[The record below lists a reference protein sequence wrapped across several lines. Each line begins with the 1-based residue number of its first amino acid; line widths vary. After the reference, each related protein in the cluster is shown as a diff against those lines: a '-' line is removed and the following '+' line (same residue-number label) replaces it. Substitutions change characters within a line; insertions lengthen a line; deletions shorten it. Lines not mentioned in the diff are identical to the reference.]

1 MFQLGRIEKLHDYFS
16 ACSRRRE
23 QAVFFYRVAGY
34 SGEVAAFLTQYDQAA
49 RTNGVVIEGRI
60 PNPDPKQLDYL
71 AEMMG
76 SDFQLDVGFLT
87 QKLTRWLPR
96 LTGAQREAVVTAMT
110 ATLQDLQAHGKNENM
125 LRNAYIKYMCWLY
138 YKFER
143 ILGRLGGDELP
154 KILYDGTVSSYE
166 LQLLVILARAGAD
179 IVLLE
184 RAGDAGYLRCDPT
197 SQYAQLYQAPGLTPF
212 PADFSLRQLR
222 EQGRQQAERQKLYGA
237 PAGIAPCTNA
247 WMKTPDV
254 KEILTAVRAR
264 GDDPKLFYNAF
275 VVQYGVEDKLLF
287 PSDMVAFYQQLKREG
302 RKVCL
307 ENGRLPPP
315 TPEEIAAVRR
325 RNHQTAEQLAA
336 DLAANLQYPNN
347 QQLQTL
353 MRQAF
358 LDVVLEEDK
367 AVGGNLN
374 RLLNKAV
381 YLVAWMKRYQKD
393 LFQNWQAPEVGVFL
407 LFGACSGDNEALFLR
422 LLAKLPVDVLVLL
435 PDLNAPCVLKDPT
448 LLDLHKEHSLP
459 MTDFPVEPSQ
469 MRVRTAAYQA
479 EREMDSILYQNTG
492 LYRAKQHQKAEAV
505 TLQTMYEEIGLLW
518 DQELKYRPG
527 FAAEGDMVTV
537 PVLLEKICGIKDGPI
552 LPYWLEIKKLVT
564 PETTLVTKL
573 PWQTGL
579 EANPMKPYATQFLRQ
594 GRLQRE
600 KIKQHKDYPY
610 GILRPEIQ
618 DYLLDKLQVLLDEKL
633 IAGTYQNGTEYTI
646 VSTIL
651 GLPKDLLRRIQN
663 FDFTKKNPKL
673 IIISTT
679 EETLSLEDSILV
691 AFLNLVGFDILFF
704 VPTGY
709 QSIEKYFQK
718 PFANE
723 HQLGPYRYDLQ
734 VPDFRTLHEG
744 GKSSIRKLFAE
755 GVFKPWDWILQ
766 SPPPARPRR
775 NRTPRPPQSRRR
787 PIPSTTS
794 WPTASRWTR
803 PSPAPRKWTSWPA
816 RSRCIT

>member
-1 MFQLGRIEKLHDYFS
+1 MKAEERNGILYPVKVSKVNRMTNGMFQLGRIEKLHDYFS

-76 SDFQLDVGFLT
+76 SDFQLDAGFLT

-96 LTGAQREAVVTAMT
+96 LTGTQREAVVTAMT

-143 ILGRLGGDELP
+143 ILGRLGGNELP

-197 SQYAQLYQAPGLTPF
+197 SQYARLYQAPGLTPF

-247 WMKTPDV
+247 WMKTPDG

-367 AVGGNLN
+367 TVGGNLN

-393 LFQNWQAPEVGVFL
+393 LFQNWQAPEVGVFI

-435 PDLNAPCVLKDPT
+435 PDLNAPCVLKDPA

-527 FAAEGDMVTV
+527 FAAEGDTVTV

-744 GKSSIRKLFAE
+744 GKSSIRKLF
-755 GVFKPWDWILQ
+755 G
-766 SPPPARPRR
+766 
-775 NRTPRPPQSRRR
+775 
-787 PIPSTTS
+787 
-794 WPTASRWTR
+794 
-803 PSPAPRKWTSWPA
+803 
-816 RSRCIT
+816 RSF

>member
-76 SDFQLDVGFLT
+76 SDFQLDAGFLT

-247 WMKTPDV
+247 WMKTPDG

-393 LFQNWQAPEVGVFL
+393 LFQNWRAPEVGVFI

-435 PDLNAPCVLKDPT
+435 PDLNAPCVLKDPA

-492 LYRAKQHQKAEAV
+492 LYRARQHQKAEAV

-527 FAAEGDMVTV
+527 FAAEGDTVTV

-734 VPDFRTLHEG
+734 VPEFRTLHEG
-744 GKSSIRKLFAE
+744 GKSSIRKLF
-755 GVFKPWDWILQ
+755 G
-766 SPPPARPRR
+766 
-775 NRTPRPPQSRRR
+775 
-787 PIPSTTS
+787 
-794 WPTASRWTR
+794 
-803 PSPAPRKWTSWPA
+803 
-816 RSRCIT
+816 RSF

>member
-1 MFQLGRIEKLHDYFS
+1 MTNGMFQLGRIEKLHDYFS

-71 AEMMG
+71 AEMMS
-76 SDFQLDVGFLT
+76 SDFQLDAGFLT

-275 VVQYGVEDKLLF
+275 VVQYGAEDKLLF

-393 LFQNWQAPEVGVFL
+393 LFQNWQAPEVGVFI

-435 PDLNAPCVLKDPT
+435 PDLNAPCVLKDPA
-448 LLDLHKEHSLP
+448 LLDLHKEQSLP

-492 LYRAKQHQKAEAV
+492 LYRAKQHQKAETV

-527 FAAEGDMVTV
+527 FAAEGDTVTV

-744 GKSSIRKLFAE
+744 GKSSIRKLF
-755 GVFKPWDWILQ
+755 G
-766 SPPPARPRR
+766 
-775 NRTPRPPQSRRR
+775 
-787 PIPSTTS
+787 
-794 WPTASRWTR
+794 
-803 PSPAPRKWTSWPA
+803 
-816 RSRCIT
+816 RSF

>member
-76 SDFQLDVGFLT
+76 SDFQLDAGFLT

-197 SQYAQLYQAPGLTPF
+197 SQYAQLYQASGLTPF

-247 WMKTPDV
+247 WMKTPDG

-275 VVQYGVEDKLLF
+275 VVQYGVEDKLVF
-287 PSDMVAFYQQLKREG
+287 PCDMVAFYQQLKREG

-393 LFQNWQAPEVGVFL
+393 LFQNWQAPEVGVFI

-435 PDLNAPCVLKDPT
+435 PDLNAPCVLKDPA

-527 FAAEGDMVTV
+527 FAAEGDTVTV
-537 PVLLEKICGIKDGPI
+537 PVLLEKICGMKDGPI
-552 LPYWLEIKKLVT
+552 LPYWLDIKKLVT

-744 GKSSIRKLFAE
+744 GKSSIRKLF
-755 GVFKPWDWILQ
+755 G
-766 SPPPARPRR
+766 
-775 NRTPRPPQSRRR
+775 
-787 PIPSTTS
+787 
-794 WPTASRWTR
+794 
-803 PSPAPRKWTSWPA
+803 
-816 RSRCIT
+816 RSF

>member
-1 MFQLGRIEKLHDYFS
+1 MKAEERNGILYPVKVSKVNRMTNGMFQLGRIEKLHDYFS

-76 SDFQLDVGFLT
+76 SDFQLDAGFLT

-197 SQYAQLYQAPGLTPF
+197 SQYAQLYQASGLTPF

-302 RKVCL
+302 RRVCL

-435 PDLNAPCVLKDPT
+435 PDLNAPCVLKDPA

-527 FAAEGDMVTV
+527 FAAEGDTVTV

-744 GKSSIRKLFAE
+744 GKSSIRKLF
-755 GVFKPWDWILQ
+755 G
-766 SPPPARPRR
+766 
-775 NRTPRPPQSRRR
+775 
-787 PIPSTTS
+787 
-794 WPTASRWTR
+794 
-803 PSPAPRKWTSWPA
+803 
-816 RSRCIT
+816 RSF

>member
-76 SDFQLDVGFLT
+76 SDFQLDAGFLT

-184 RAGDAGYLRCDPT
+184 RAGDEGYLRCDPT
-197 SQYAQLYQAPGLTPF
+197 SQYAQFYQAPGLTPF

-247 WMKTPDV
+247 WMKTPDG

-393 LFQNWQAPEVGVFL
+393 LFQNWQAPEVGVFI

-435 PDLNAPCVLKDPT
+435 PDLNAPCVLKDPA

-492 LYRAKQHQKAEAV
+492 LYRAKQHQKAETV

-518 DQELKYRPG
+518 DQELKCRPG
-527 FAAEGDMVTV
+527 FAAEGDTVTV

-744 GKSSIRKLFAE
+744 GKSSIRKLF
-755 GVFKPWDWILQ
+755 G
-766 SPPPARPRR
+766 
-775 NRTPRPPQSRRR
+775 
-787 PIPSTTS
+787 
-794 WPTASRWTR
+794 
-803 PSPAPRKWTSWPA
+803 
-816 RSRCIT
+816 RSF

>member
-76 SDFQLDVGFLT
+76 SDFQLDAGFLT

-197 SQYAQLYQAPGLTPF
+197 SQYAQLYQVSGLMPF

-247 WMKTPDV
+247 WMKAPDV

-315 TPEEIAAVRR
+315 TPEEITAVRR

-393 LFQNWQAPEVGVFL
+393 LFQNWQAPEVGVFI

-435 PDLNAPCVLKDPT
+435 PDLNAPCVLKDPA
-448 LLDLHKEHSLP
+448 LLDLHKEQSLP

-492 LYRAKQHQKAEAV
+492 LYRARQHQKAEAV

-527 FAAEGDMVTV
+527 FAAEGDTVTV

-552 LPYWLEIKKLVT
+552 LPYWLDIKKLVT

-673 IIISTT
+673 ILISTT

-744 GKSSIRKLFAE
+744 GKSSIRKLF
-755 GVFKPWDWILQ
+755 G
-766 SPPPARPRR
+766 
-775 NRTPRPPQSRRR
+775 
-787 PIPSTTS
+787 
-794 WPTASRWTR
+794 
-803 PSPAPRKWTSWPA
+803 
-816 RSRCIT
+816 RSF

>member
-76 SDFQLDVGFLT
+76 SDFQLDAGFLT

-247 WMKTPDV
+247 WMKAPDV
-254 KEILTAVRAR
+254 KEILTAVRAK

-393 LFQNWQAPEVGVFL
+393 LFQNWQAPEVGVFI

-435 PDLNAPCVLKDPT
+435 PDLNAPCVLKDPA

-527 FAAEGDMVTV
+527 FAAEGDTVTV

-744 GKSSIRKLFAE
+744 GKSSIRKLF
-755 GVFKPWDWILQ
+755 G
-766 SPPPARPRR
+766 
-775 NRTPRPPQSRRR
+775 
-787 PIPSTTS
+787 
-794 WPTASRWTR
+794 
-803 PSPAPRKWTSWPA
+803 
-816 RSRCIT
+816 RSF

>member
-1 MFQLGRIEKLHDYFS
+1 MKAEERNGILYPVKVSKVNRMTNGMFQLGRIEKLHDYFS

-76 SDFQLDVGFLT
+76 SDFQLDAGFLT

-247 WMKTPDV
+247 WMKAPDV

-393 LFQNWQAPEVGVFL
+393 LFQNWQAPEVGVFI

-435 PDLNAPCVLKDPT
+435 PDLNAPCVLKDPA

-527 FAAEGDMVTV
+527 FAAEGDTVTV

-579 EANPMKPYATQFLRQ
+579 ETNPMKPYATQFLRQ

-744 GKSSIRKLFAE
+744 GKSSIRKLF
-755 GVFKPWDWILQ
+755 G
-766 SPPPARPRR
+766 
-775 NRTPRPPQSRRR
+775 
-787 PIPSTTS
+787 
-794 WPTASRWTR
+794 
-803 PSPAPRKWTSWPA
+803 
-816 RSRCIT
+816 RSF

>member
-76 SDFQLDVGFLT
+76 SDFQLDAGFLT

-247 WMKTPDV
+247 WMKAPDG

-393 LFQNWQAPEVGVFL
+393 LFQNWQAPEVGAFI

-435 PDLNAPCVLKDPT
+435 PDLNAPCVLKDPA

-527 FAAEGDMVTV
+527 FAAEGDTVTV

-552 LPYWLEIKKLVT
+552 LPYWLEIKKLVS

-744 GKSSIRKLFAE
+744 GKSSIRKLF
-755 GVFKPWDWILQ
+755 G
-766 SPPPARPRR
+766 
-775 NRTPRPPQSRRR
+775 
-787 PIPSTTS
+787 
-794 WPTASRWTR
+794 
-803 PSPAPRKWTSWPA
+803 
-816 RSRCIT
+816 RSF

>member
-76 SDFQLDVGFLT
+76 SDFQLDAGFLT

-96 LTGAQREAVVTAMT
+96 LTGAQREAVVTAMM

-179 IVLLE
+179 IILLE

-222 EQGRQQAERQKLYGA
+222 EQGRQQAERQKLYGT

-247 WMKTPDV
+247 WMKAPDG

-367 AVGGNLN
+367 TVGGNLN

-381 YLVAWMKRYQKD
+381 YLVAWMRRYQKD
-393 LFQNWQAPEVGVFL
+393 LFQNWQAPEVGVFI

-435 PDLNAPCVLKDPT
+435 PDLNAPCVLKDPA

-527 FAAEGDMVTV
+527 FAAEGDTVTV

-552 LPYWLEIKKLVT
+552 LPYWLEIKKLVS

-744 GKSSIRKLFAE
+744 GKSSIRKLF
-755 GVFKPWDWILQ
+755 G
-766 SPPPARPRR
+766 
-775 NRTPRPPQSRRR
+775 
-787 PIPSTTS
+787 
-794 WPTASRWTR
+794 
-803 PSPAPRKWTSWPA
+803 
-816 RSRCIT
+816 RSF

>member
-76 SDFQLDVGFLT
+76 SDFQLDASFLT

-247 WMKTPDV
+247 WMKAPDG

-435 PDLNAPCVLKDPT
+435 PDLNAPCVLKDPA
-448 LLDLHKEHSLP
+448 LLDLHKEQSLP

-505 TLQTMYEEIGLLW
+505 TLQTMYEEISLLW

-527 FAAEGDMVTV
+527 FAAEGDTVTV

-744 GKSSIRKLFAE
+744 GKSSIRKLF
-755 GVFKPWDWILQ
+755 G
-766 SPPPARPRR
+766 
-775 NRTPRPPQSRRR
+775 
-787 PIPSTTS
+787 
-794 WPTASRWTR
+794 
-803 PSPAPRKWTSWPA
+803 
-816 RSRCIT
+816 RSF

>member
-1 MFQLGRIEKLHDYFS
+1 MTNGMFQLGRIEKLHDYFS

-76 SDFQLDVGFLT
+76 SDFQLDAGFLT

-184 RAGDAGYLRCDPT
+184 RAGDAGYLHCDPT

-435 PDLNAPCVLKDPT
+435 PDLNAPCVLKDPA

-492 LYRAKQHQKAEAV
+492 LYRAKQHQKAETV

-527 FAAEGDMVTV
+527 FAAEGDTVTV

-744 GKSSIRKLFAE
+744 GKSSIRKLF
-755 GVFKPWDWILQ
+755 G
-766 SPPPARPRR
+766 
-775 NRTPRPPQSRRR
+775 
-787 PIPSTTS
+787 
-794 WPTASRWTR
+794 
-803 PSPAPRKWTSWPA
+803 
-816 RSRCIT
+816 RSF

>member
-76 SDFQLDVGFLT
+76 SDFQLDASFLT

-197 SQYAQLYQAPGLTPF
+197 SQYAKLYQAPGLTPF
-212 PADFSLRQLR
+212 PGDFSLRQLR

-247 WMKTPDV
+247 WMKAPDG

-367 AVGGNLN
+367 TVGGNLN

-435 PDLNAPCVLKDPT
+435 PDLNAPCVLKDPA

-492 LYRAKQHQKAEAV
+492 LYRAKQHQKAEVV

-527 FAAEGDMVTV
+527 FAAEGDTVTV

-744 GKSSIRKLFAE
+744 GKSSIRKLF
-755 GVFKPWDWILQ
+755 G
-766 SPPPARPRR
+766 
-775 NRTPRPPQSRRR
+775 
-787 PIPSTTS
+787 
-794 WPTASRWTR
+794 
-803 PSPAPRKWTSWPA
+803 
-816 RSRCIT
+816 RSF

>member
-76 SDFQLDVGFLT
+76 SDFQLDAGFLT

-247 WMKTPDV
+247 WMKAPDV

-393 LFQNWQAPEVGVFL
+393 LFQNWQAPEVGVFI

-435 PDLNAPCVLKDPT
+435 PDLNAPCVLKDPA

-492 LYRAKQHQKAEAV
+492 LYRARQHQKAEAV

-527 FAAEGDMVTV
+527 FAAEGDTVTV

-723 HQLGPYRYDLQ
+723 HQLGPYRYDLR
-734 VPDFRTLHEG
+734 VPDFQTLHEG
-744 GKSSIRKLFAE
+744 GKSSIRKLF
-755 GVFKPWDWILQ
+755 G
-766 SPPPARPRR
+766 
-775 NRTPRPPQSRRR
+775 
-787 PIPSTTS
+787 
-794 WPTASRWTR
+794 
-803 PSPAPRKWTSWPA
+803 
-816 RSRCIT
+816 RSF

>member
-76 SDFQLDVGFLT
+76 SDFQLDAGFLT

-435 PDLNAPCVLKDPT
+435 PDLNAPCVLKDPA

-492 LYRAKQHQKAEAV
+492 LYRARQHQKAEAV
-505 TLQTMYEEIGLLW
+505 TLQTMYEEISLLW

-527 FAAEGDMVTV
+527 FAAEGDTVTV

-723 HQLGPYRYDLQ
+723 HQLGPYRYDLR
-734 VPDFRTLHEG
+734 VPDFQTLHEG
-744 GKSSIRKLFAE
+744 GKSSIRKLF
-755 GVFKPWDWILQ
+755 G
-766 SPPPARPRR
+766 
-775 NRTPRPPQSRRR
+775 
-787 PIPSTTS
+787 
-794 WPTASRWTR
+794 
-803 PSPAPRKWTSWPA
+803 
-816 RSRCIT
+816 RSF

>member
-76 SDFQLDVGFLT
+76 SDFQLDAGFLT

-96 LTGAQREAVVTAMT
+96 LTGTQREAVVTAMT

-197 SQYAQLYQAPGLTPF
+197 SQYAQLYQASGLTPF

-247 WMKTPDV
+247 WMKAPDG

-435 PDLNAPCVLKDPT
+435 PDLNAPCVLKDPA

-527 FAAEGDMVTV
+527 FAAEGDTVTV
-537 PVLLEKICGIKDGPI
+537 PVLLEKICGMKDGPI
-552 LPYWLEIKKLVT
+552 LPYWLDIKKLVT

-744 GKSSIRKLFAE
+744 GKSSIRKLF
-755 GVFKPWDWILQ
+755 G
-766 SPPPARPRR
+766 
-775 NRTPRPPQSRRR
+775 
-787 PIPSTTS
+787 
-794 WPTASRWTR
+794 
-803 PSPAPRKWTSWPA
+803 
-816 RSRCIT
+816 RSF

>member
-76 SDFQLDVGFLT
+76 SDFQLDAGFLT

-96 LTGAQREAVVTAMT
+96 LTGTQREAVVTAMT

-247 WMKTPDV
+247 WMKTPDG

-367 AVGGNLN
+367 TVGGNLN

-435 PDLNAPCVLKDPT
+435 PDLNAPCVLKDPA

-492 LYRAKQHQKAEAV
+492 LYRARQHQKAEAV

-527 FAAEGDMVTV
+527 FAAEGDTVTV

-579 EANPMKPYATQFLRQ
+579 ETNPMKPYATQFLRQ

-679 EETLSLEDSILV
+679 DETLSLEDSILV

-744 GKSSIRKLFAE
+744 GKSSIRKLF
-755 GVFKPWDWILQ
+755 G
-766 SPPPARPRR
+766 
-775 NRTPRPPQSRRR
+775 
-787 PIPSTTS
+787 
-794 WPTASRWTR
+794 
-803 PSPAPRKWTSWPA
+803 
-816 RSRCIT
+816 RSF

>member
-1 MFQLGRIEKLHDYFS
+1 MTNGMFQLGRIEKLHDYFS

-76 SDFQLDVGFLT
+76 SDFQLDAGFLT

-197 SQYAQLYQAPGLTPF
+197 SQYARLYQASGLTPF

-247 WMKTPDV
+247 WMKAPDG

-393 LFQNWQAPEVGVFL
+393 LFQNWQAPEVGVFI

-435 PDLNAPCVLKDPT
+435 PDLNAPCVLKDPA

-527 FAAEGDMVTV
+527 FAAEGDAVTV
-537 PVLLEKICGIKDGPI
+537 PVLLEKICGMKDGPI

-744 GKSSIRKLFAE
+744 GKSSIRKLF
-755 GVFKPWDWILQ
+755 G
-766 SPPPARPRR
+766 
-775 NRTPRPPQSRRR
+775 
-787 PIPSTTS
+787 
-794 WPTASRWTR
+794 
-803 PSPAPRKWTSWPA
+803 
-816 RSRCIT
+816 RSF

>member
-76 SDFQLDVGFLT
+76 SDFQLDAGFLT

-96 LTGAQREAVVTAMT
+96 LTGTQREAVVTAMT

-197 SQYAQLYQAPGLTPF
+197 SQYAQLYQVSSLMPF

-393 LFQNWQAPEVGVFL
+393 LFQNWQAPEVGVFI

-435 PDLNAPCVLKDPT
+435 PDLNAPCVLKDPA

-492 LYRAKQHQKAEAV
+492 LYRARQHQKAEAV

-527 FAAEGDMVTV
+527 FSAEGDTVTV

-744 GKSSIRKLFAE
+744 GKSSIRKLF
-755 GVFKPWDWILQ
+755 G
-766 SPPPARPRR
+766 
-775 NRTPRPPQSRRR
+775 
-787 PIPSTTS
+787 
-794 WPTASRWTR
+794 
-803 PSPAPRKWTSWPA
+803 
-816 RSRCIT
+816 RSF

>member
-76 SDFQLDVGFLT
+76 SDFQLDAGFLT

-96 LTGAQREAVVTAMT
+96 LTGTQRESVVTAMT

-247 WMKTPDV
+247 WMKTPDG

-435 PDLNAPCVLKDPT
+435 PDLNAPCVLKDPA

-527 FAAEGDMVTV
+527 FAAEGDTVTV

-552 LPYWLEIKKLVT
+552 LPYWLDIKKLVT

-744 GKSSIRKLFAE
+744 GKSSIRKLF
-755 GVFKPWDWILQ
+755 G
-766 SPPPARPRR
+766 
-775 NRTPRPPQSRRR
+775 
-787 PIPSTTS
+787 
-794 WPTASRWTR
+794 
-803 PSPAPRKWTSWPA
+803 
-816 RSRCIT
+816 RSF

>member
-1 MFQLGRIEKLHDYFS
+1 MKAEERNGILYPVKVSKVNRMTNGMFQLGRIEKLHDYFS

-76 SDFQLDVGFLT
+76 SDFQLDAGFLT

-247 WMKTPDV
+247 WMKAPDV

-367 AVGGNLN
+367 AVGRNLN

-393 LFQNWQAPEVGVFL
+393 LFQNWQAPEVGVFI

-435 PDLNAPCVLKDPT
+435 PDLNAPCVLKDPA

-527 FAAEGDMVTV
+527 FAAEGDTVTV

-744 GKSSIRKLFAE
+744 GKSSIRKLF
-755 GVFKPWDWILQ
+755 G
-766 SPPPARPRR
+766 
-775 NRTPRPPQSRRR
+775 
-787 PIPSTTS
+787 
-794 WPTASRWTR
+794 
-803 PSPAPRKWTSWPA
+803 
-816 RSRCIT
+816 RSF

>member
-1 MFQLGRIEKLHDYFS
+1 MKAEERNGILYPVKVSKVNRMTNGMFQLGRIEKLHDYFS

-76 SDFQLDVGFLT
+76 SDFQLDAGFLT

-96 LTGAQREAVVTAMT
+96 LTGTQREAVVTAMT

-247 WMKTPDV
+247 WMKAPDV

-435 PDLNAPCVLKDPT
+435 PDLNAPCVLKDPA

-744 GKSSIRKLFAE
+744 GKSSIRKLF
-755 GVFKPWDWILQ
+755 G
-766 SPPPARPRR
+766 
-775 NRTPRPPQSRRR
+775 
-787 PIPSTTS
+787 
-794 WPTASRWTR
+794 
-803 PSPAPRKWTSWPA
+803 
-816 RSRCIT
+816 RSF

>member
-34 SGEVAAFLTQYDQAA
+34 SGEVAAFLTQYDLAA

-76 SDFQLDVGFLT
+76 SDFQLDAGFLT

-96 LTGAQREAVVTAMT
+96 LTGTQREAVVTAMT

-435 PDLNAPCVLKDPT
+435 PDLNAPCVLKDPA

-492 LYRAKQHQKAEAV
+492 LYRARQHQKAEAV

-527 FAAEGDMVTV
+527 FAAEGDTVTV

-744 GKSSIRKLFAE
+744 GKSSIRKLF
-755 GVFKPWDWILQ
+755 G
-766 SPPPARPRR
+766 
-775 NRTPRPPQSRRR
+775 
-787 PIPSTTS
+787 
-794 WPTASRWTR
+794 
-803 PSPAPRKWTSWPA
+803 
-816 RSRCIT
+816 RSF

>member
-76 SDFQLDVGFLT
+76 SDFQLDAGFLT

-143 ILGRLGGDELP
+143 ILGCLGGDELP

-197 SQYAQLYQAPGLTPF
+197 SQYARLYQAPGLTPF
-212 PADFSLRQLR
+212 PADCSLRQLR

-247 WMKTPDV
+247 WMKAPDV

-393 LFQNWQAPEVGVFL
+393 LFQNWQAPEVGVFI

-435 PDLNAPCVLKDPT
+435 PDLNAPCVLKDPA
-448 LLDLHKEHSLP
+448 LLDLHKEQSLP

-527 FAAEGDMVTV
+527 FAAEGDTVTV
-537 PVLLEKICGIKDGPI
+537 PVLLEKICGMKDGPI

-744 GKSSIRKLFAE
+744 GKSSIRKLF
-755 GVFKPWDWILQ
+755 G
-766 SPPPARPRR
+766 
-775 NRTPRPPQSRRR
+775 
-787 PIPSTTS
+787 
-794 WPTASRWTR
+794 
-803 PSPAPRKWTSWPA
+803 
-816 RSRCIT
+816 RSF

>member
-76 SDFQLDVGFLT
+76 SDFQLDAGFLT

-96 LTGAQREAVVTAMT
+96 LTGTQRETVVTAMT

-197 SQYAQLYQAPGLTPF
+197 SQYARLYQAPGLTPF

-247 WMKTPDV
+247 WMKAPDG

-393 LFQNWQAPEVGVFL
+393 LFQNWQAPEVGVFI

-435 PDLNAPCVLKDPT
+435 PDLNAPCVLKDPA

-527 FAAEGDMVTV
+527 FAAEGDTVTV

-744 GKSSIRKLFAE
+744 GKSSIRKLF
-755 GVFKPWDWILQ
+755 G
-766 SPPPARPRR
+766 
-775 NRTPRPPQSRRR
+775 
-787 PIPSTTS
+787 
-794 WPTASRWTR
+794 
-803 PSPAPRKWTSWPA
+803 
-816 RSRCIT
+816 RSF

>member
-76 SDFQLDVGFLT
+76 SDFQLDAGFLT

-197 SQYAQLYQAPGLTPF
+197 SQYAQLYQASGLTPF

-247 WMKTPDV
+247 WMKTPDG

-367 AVGGNLN
+367 TVGGNLN

-435 PDLNAPCVLKDPT
+435 PDLNAPCVLKDPA

-492 LYRAKQHQKAEAV
+492 LYRARQHQKAEAV

-527 FAAEGDMVTV
+527 FAAEGDTVTV

-744 GKSSIRKLFAE
+744 GKSSIRKLF
-755 GVFKPWDWILQ
+755 G
-766 SPPPARPRR
+766 
-775 NRTPRPPQSRRR
+775 
-787 PIPSTTS
+787 
-794 WPTASRWTR
+794 
-803 PSPAPRKWTSWPA
+803 
-816 RSRCIT
+816 RSF

>member
-76 SDFQLDVGFLT
+76 SDFQLDAGFLT

-197 SQYAQLYQAPGLTPF
+197 GQYAQLYQAPGLTPF

-247 WMKTPDV
+247 WMKTPDG

-367 AVGGNLN
+367 TVGGNLN

-393 LFQNWQAPEVGVFL
+393 LFQNWQAPEVGVFI

-435 PDLNAPCVLKDPT
+435 PDLNAPCVLKDPA

-527 FAAEGDMVTV
+527 FAAEGDTVTV

-618 DYLLDKLQVLLDEKL
+618 DYLLDKLQALLDEKL

-723 HQLGPYRYDLQ
+723 HQLGPYRYDLR
-734 VPDFRTLHEG
+734 VPDFQTLHEG
-744 GKSSIRKLFAE
+744 GKSSIRKLF
-755 GVFKPWDWILQ
+755 G
-766 SPPPARPRR
+766 
-775 NRTPRPPQSRRR
+775 
-787 PIPSTTS
+787 
-794 WPTASRWTR
+794 
-803 PSPAPRKWTSWPA
+803 
-816 RSRCIT
+816 RSF

>member
-76 SDFQLDVGFLT
+76 SDFQLDAGFLT

-247 WMKTPDV
+247 WMKAPDV

-435 PDLNAPCVLKDPT
+435 PDLNAPCVLKDPA

-527 FAAEGDMVTV
+527 FAAEGDTVTV

-663 FDFTKKNPKL
+663 FDFTQKNPKL

-744 GKSSIRKLFAE
+744 GKSSIRKLF
-755 GVFKPWDWILQ
+755 G
-766 SPPPARPRR
+766 
-775 NRTPRPPQSRRR
+775 
-787 PIPSTTS
+787 
-794 WPTASRWTR
+794 
-803 PSPAPRKWTSWPA
+803 
-816 RSRCIT
+816 RSF

>member
-76 SDFQLDVGFLT
+76 SDFQLDAGFLT

-247 WMKTPDV
+247 WMKAPDG

-435 PDLNAPCVLKDPT
+435 PDLNAPCVLKDPA

-527 FAAEGDMVTV
+527 FAAEGDTVTV

-651 GLPKDLLRRIQN
+651 GLPKDLLRHIQN

-744 GKSSIRKLFAE
+744 GKSSIRKLF
-755 GVFKPWDWILQ
+755 G
-766 SPPPARPRR
+766 
-775 NRTPRPPQSRRR
+775 
-787 PIPSTTS
+787 
-794 WPTASRWTR
+794 
-803 PSPAPRKWTSWPA
+803 
-816 RSRCIT
+816 RSF

>member
-76 SDFQLDVGFLT
+76 SDFQLDAGFLT

-247 WMKTPDV
+247 WMKTPDG

-367 AVGGNLN
+367 TVGGNLN

-393 LFQNWQAPEVGVFL
+393 LFQNWQAPEVGVFI

-435 PDLNAPCVLKDPT
+435 PDLNAPCVLKDPA

-527 FAAEGDMVTV
+527 FAAEGDTVTV

-633 IAGTYQNGTEYTI
+633 IAGTYQNGAEYTI

-744 GKSSIRKLFAE
+744 GKSSIRKLF
-755 GVFKPWDWILQ
+755 G
-766 SPPPARPRR
+766 
-775 NRTPRPPQSRRR
+775 
-787 PIPSTTS
+787 
-794 WPTASRWTR
+794 
-803 PSPAPRKWTSWPA
+803 
-816 RSRCIT
+816 RSF

>member
-76 SDFQLDVGFLT
+76 SDFQLDAGFLT

-96 LTGAQREAVVTAMT
+96 LTGTQRETVVTAMT

-184 RAGDAGYLRCDPT
+184 RAEDAGYLRCDPT

-247 WMKTPDV
+247 WMKTPDG

-435 PDLNAPCVLKDPT
+435 PDLNAPCVLKDPA

-492 LYRAKQHQKAEAV
+492 LYRARQHQKAEAV

-527 FAAEGDMVTV
+527 FAAEGDTVTV

-744 GKSSIRKLFAE
+744 GKSSIRKLF
-755 GVFKPWDWILQ
+755 G
-766 SPPPARPRR
+766 
-775 NRTPRPPQSRRR
+775 
-787 PIPSTTS
+787 
-794 WPTASRWTR
+794 
-803 PSPAPRKWTSWPA
+803 
-816 RSRCIT
+816 RSF

>member
-1 MFQLGRIEKLHDYFS
+1 MKAEERNGILYPVKVSKVNRMTNGMFQLGRIEKLHDYFS

-76 SDFQLDVGFLT
+76 SDFQLDASFLT

-197 SQYAQLYQAPGLTPF
+197 SQYARLYQAPGLTPF

-247 WMKTPDV
+247 WMKTPDG

-358 LDVVLEEDK
+358 LDVVLGEDK

-435 PDLNAPCVLKDPT
+435 PDLNAPCVLKDPA

-527 FAAEGDMVTV
+527 FAAEGDTVTV

-744 GKSSIRKLFAE
+744 GKSSIRKLF
-755 GVFKPWDWILQ
+755 G
-766 SPPPARPRR
+766 
-775 NRTPRPPQSRRR
+775 
-787 PIPSTTS
+787 
-794 WPTASRWTR
+794 
-803 PSPAPRKWTSWPA
+803 
-816 RSRCIT
+816 RSF

>member
-1 MFQLGRIEKLHDYFS
+1 MKAEERNGILYPVKVSKVNRMTNGMFQLGRIEKLHDYFS

-76 SDFQLDVGFLT
+76 SDFQLDAGFLT

-247 WMKTPDV
+247 WMKAPDG

-435 PDLNAPCVLKDPT
+435 PDLNAPCVLKDPA

-527 FAAEGDMVTV
+527 FAAEGDTVTV

-744 GKSSIRKLFAE
+744 GKSSIRKLF
-755 GVFKPWDWILQ
+755 G
-766 SPPPARPRR
+766 
-775 NRTPRPPQSRRR
+775 
-787 PIPSTTS
+787 
-794 WPTASRWTR
+794 
-803 PSPAPRKWTSWPA
+803 
-816 RSRCIT
+816 RSF

>member
-16 ACSRRRE
+16 ACSCRRE
-23 QAVFFYRVAGY
+23 QAVFFYRMAGY

-76 SDFQLDVGFLT
+76 SDFQLDAGFLT

-96 LTGAQREAVVTAMT
+96 LTGTQRETVVTAMT

-435 PDLNAPCVLKDPT
+435 PDLNAPCVLKDPA

-492 LYRAKQHQKAEAV
+492 LYRARQHQKAEAV

-527 FAAEGDMVTV
+527 FAAEGDTVTV

-552 LPYWLEIKKLVT
+552 LPYWLDIKKLVT

-633 IAGTYQNGTEYTI
+633 IAGTYQNGTEYII

-744 GKSSIRKLFAE
+744 GKSSIRKLF
-755 GVFKPWDWILQ
+755 G
-766 SPPPARPRR
+766 
-775 NRTPRPPQSRRR
+775 
-787 PIPSTTS
+787 
-794 WPTASRWTR
+794 
-803 PSPAPRKWTSWPA
+803 
-816 RSRCIT
+816 RSF

>member
-1 MFQLGRIEKLHDYFS
+1 MKAEERNGILYPVKVSKVNRMTNGMFQLGRIEKLHDYFS

-23 QAVFFYRVAGY
+23 QAVFFYRMAGY

-76 SDFQLDVGFLT
+76 SDFQLDAGFLT

-96 LTGAQREAVVTAMT
+96 LTGTQREAVVTAMT

-435 PDLNAPCVLKDPT
+435 PDLNAPCVLKDPA

-527 FAAEGDMVTV
+527 FAAEGDTVTV
-537 PVLLEKICGIKDGPI
+537 PVLLEKICGMKDGPI

-744 GKSSIRKLFAE
+744 GKSSIRKLF
-755 GVFKPWDWILQ
+755 G
-766 SPPPARPRR
+766 
-775 NRTPRPPQSRRR
+775 
-787 PIPSTTS
+787 
-794 WPTASRWTR
+794 
-803 PSPAPRKWTSWPA
+803 
-816 RSRCIT
+816 RSF

>member
-71 AEMMG
+71 VEMMG
-76 SDFQLDVGFLT
+76 SDFQLDAGFLT

-247 WMKTPDV
+247 WMKAPDV

-367 AVGGNLN
+367 AVGGNFN

-435 PDLNAPCVLKDPT
+435 PDLNAPCVLKDPA

-505 TLQTMYEEIGLLW
+505 TLQTMYEEISLLW

-527 FAAEGDMVTV
+527 FAAEGDTVTV
-537 PVLLEKICGIKDGPI
+537 PVLLEKICGMKDGPI

-723 HQLGPYRYDLQ
+723 HQLGSYRYDLQ

-744 GKSSIRKLFAE
+744 GKSSIRKLF
-755 GVFKPWDWILQ
+755 G
-766 SPPPARPRR
+766 
-775 NRTPRPPQSRRR
+775 
-787 PIPSTTS
+787 
-794 WPTASRWTR
+794 
-803 PSPAPRKWTSWPA
+803 
-816 RSRCIT
+816 RSF

>member
-76 SDFQLDVGFLT
+76 SDFQLDAGFLT

-184 RAGDAGYLRCDPT
+184 RAGDASYLRCDPT

-247 WMKTPDV
+247 WMKTPDG

-435 PDLNAPCVLKDPT
+435 PDLNAPCVLKDPA

-527 FAAEGDMVTV
+527 FAAEGDTVTV

-744 GKSSIRKLFAE
+744 GKSSIRKLF
-755 GVFKPWDWILQ
+755 G
-766 SPPPARPRR
+766 
-775 NRTPRPPQSRRR
+775 
-787 PIPSTTS
+787 
-794 WPTASRWTR
+794 
-803 PSPAPRKWTSWPA
+803 
-816 RSRCIT
+816 RSF

>member
-76 SDFQLDVGFLT
+76 SDFQLDAGFLT

-247 WMKTPDV
+247 WMKAPDG

-393 LFQNWQAPEVGVFL
+393 LFQNWQAPEVGVFI

-435 PDLNAPCVLKDPT
+435 PDLNAPCVLKDPA

-527 FAAEGDMVTV
+527 FAAEGDTVTV

-734 VPDFRTLHEG
+734 VPDFQTLHEG
-744 GKSSIRKLFAE
+744 GKSSIRKLF
-755 GVFKPWDWILQ
+755 G
-766 SPPPARPRR
+766 
-775 NRTPRPPQSRRR
+775 
-787 PIPSTTS
+787 
-794 WPTASRWTR
+794 
-803 PSPAPRKWTSWPA
+803 
-816 RSRCIT
+816 RSF

>member
-76 SDFQLDVGFLT
+76 SDFQLDAGFLT

-184 RAGDAGYLRCDPT
+184 RAGDAGYLHCDPT

-247 WMKTPDV
+247 WMKTPDG

-367 AVGGNLN
+367 TVGGNLN

-393 LFQNWQAPEVGVFL
+393 LFQNWQAPEVGVFI

-435 PDLNAPCVLKDPT
+435 PDLNAPCVLKDPA

-527 FAAEGDMVTV
+527 FAAEGDTVTV
-537 PVLLEKICGIKDGPI
+537 PVLLEKICGMKDGPI

-744 GKSSIRKLFAE
+744 GKSSIRKLF
-755 GVFKPWDWILQ
+755 G
-766 SPPPARPRR
+766 
-775 NRTPRPPQSRRR
+775 
-787 PIPSTTS
+787 
-794 WPTASRWTR
+794 
-803 PSPAPRKWTSWPA
+803 
-816 RSRCIT
+816 RSF